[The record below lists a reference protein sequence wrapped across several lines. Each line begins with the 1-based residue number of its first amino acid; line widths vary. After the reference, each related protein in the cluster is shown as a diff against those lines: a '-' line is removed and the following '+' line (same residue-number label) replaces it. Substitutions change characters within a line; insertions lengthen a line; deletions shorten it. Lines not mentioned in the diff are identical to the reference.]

1 MNTGFVKS
9 VHIIIFKVRFIAI
22 CEVTMKLTIPI
33 IYWSIYI
40 NCLSAQHH
48 WVEFLRKIE
57 EKN

>member
-33 IYWSIYI
+33 IYWTIYI
-40 NCLSAQHH
+40 NYLSVHNIIGLY
-48 WVEFLRKIE
+48 F
-57 EKN
+57 